1 MSLNYHSLDIVS
13 PKISHPLF
21 VAAIDLP
28 PVPALG
34 FVINLFYKSED
45 VSTELRTSIDRM

>member
-1 MSLNYHSLDIVS
+1 MSLNYHSLDIAS

-28 PVPALG
+28 PVPST
-34 FVINLFYKSED
+34 VFYKSED